1 MLFFQP
7 LNDMRENVCG
17 ITITTNHNNTNLK
30 GEKRRQIHWHLDS
43 WKQPEREYSKS
54 TTGEAQLS
62 KYWRNQYNSGNRN
75 SIVQNNL
82 WWHLINQTRL
92 FTCNTTEYRL
102 PLVVLCAP
110 FFFLLSL
117 SIVPR
122 RHNFRA
128 TQTPHFVNLFSCSKV
143 EISCHAVDVCR
154 QLAYVRS
161 KQEKFSKL
169 PISTI
174 L

>member
-30 GEKRRQIHWHLDS
+30 GEKKKTYTLAPRQLKTN
-43 WKQPEREYSKS
+43 WKGVLKS
-54 TTGEAQLS
+54 TTGEAQFS

-82 WWHLINQTRL
+82 WWHLINQTSL
-92 FTCNTTEYRL
+92 FTSNTTEYRL

-117 SIVPR
+117 SIVPLCTCGVLLKMR
-122 RHNFRA
+122 WPGPFGSHVSSLVQFLFFIG
-128 TQTPHFVNLFSCSKV
+128 TWPFLLKNL
-143 EISCHAVDVCR
+143 
-154 QLAYVRS
+154 
-161 KQEKFSKL
+161 
-169 PISTI
+169 
-174 L
+174 